1 MARRLL
7 RTRPPSSSLSRVT
20 LSMGSFL
27 PSAQVRAESLRLSP
41 GGAPC
46 ITREVSYHSEASPML
61 SLLPHNC
68 SYQAGCCQGQE
79 KKVSGS
85 HWVLKRENLG
95 CITHSYVSW
104 LLLLISLIHLFRSE
118 FSRRY
123 QK

>member
-7 RTRPPSSSLSRVT
+7 GTRPPSSSLSRVT
-20 LSMGSFL
+20 LSKGLFL
-27 PSAQVRAESLRLSP
+27 LSAQERAESLRLSP
-41 GGAPC
+41 GGAPR
-46 ITREVSYHSEASPML
+46 ITREVSYHSEAGPVL
-61 SLLPHNC
+61 PLLPHNC
-68 SYQAGCCQGQE
+68 SYKAGCCQGQE

-95 CITHSYVSW
+95 RITHRYVSW